1 MKKNQSHYDNLK
13 QKGGKGSKAREF
25 YPSKGWSDNFRKR
38 FDLKYQNNS
47 RSNFWEIKRQEMH
60 SQMPLRKSL
69 GINLVSCKFT
79 NSLMS
84 SSSFLVASLGFSMSS
99 IMPSANSASFSG
111 FPTWIPFIKYW
122 FLKKK
127 FFSFKE
133 MVIDWRKA
141 CLNKWNASEIRK
153 SP

>member
-1 MKKNQSHYDNLK
+1 
-13 QKGGKGSKAREF
+13 
-25 YPSKGWSDNFRKR
+25 
-38 FDLKYQNNS
+38 
-47 RSNFWEIKRQEMH
+47 MH

-111 FPTWIPFIKYW
+111 FPTWIPFISS
-122 FLKKK
+122 LITTART
-127 FFSFKE
+127 SE
-133 MVIDWRKA
+133 IM
-141 CLNKWNASEIRK
+141 LNKSGDNAH
-153 SP
+153 P